1 MVDYAVIKEGQWI
14 IGNQIMQIRMSV
26 SWVMANTHPDVI
38 DYCCSFA
45 LSSLGIAD
53 QVVPGTED
61 SPAERVVL
69 TGSAR

>member
-1 MVDYAVIKEGQWI
+1 
-14 IGNQIMQIRMSV
+14 MQIRMSV
-26 SWVMANTHPDVI
+26 SWVMAYTHPDVI

-69 TGSAR
+69 TGSTG